1 MLLGWHPMATALTSD
16 WDVVL
21 RDGSTLH
28 LRPFDALDAPRVREF
43 IASLSPETLRLR
55 FFGLVSPEA
64 FDMAGLDSSRPDRRF
79 SILAEGRGRVL
90 GLATYVR
97 ADETPA
103 AAEAAFMVSDA
114 LQGRGLGTRL
124 LELLAGVAK
133 ENGIETF
140 TAHVLPHNRRMLDV
154 FHESGFPADI
164 RIGEGDLIASLD
176 LRSAGGD
183 QAPAFMRSQQ
193 AAAASM
199 RRLFEPRR
207 VAVVGVGRDGG
218 IGAEIFRNLRGR
230 FTGEVVAVNSKA
242 NGIAG
247 GPYRSVRNIPGEV
260 DLAII
265 AVPCAA
271 VLGVID
277 ECIEKAVA
285 GLVVITAGF
294 AETGAEGRAAQDR
307 LLARVREAGIR
318 LIGPNCMGILN
329 TDPAVAL
336 NATFSP
342 IYPPVGSVAMSTQ
355 SGALGLAI
363 LDYARDLNIGISS
376 FASVGN
382 KADVSSNDLIQYW
395 AQDTRTRVILLYLES
410 FGNPRTFSRLAR
422 HVGRAKPIVTIKAGR
437 SNAGGRAASSHTG
450 ALATSDVVVDGL
462 FQQAGVIRATT
473 LEEMFDVAALLA
485 HQPVP
490 KGTRLGILTNAGGA
504 AILAADAAESHGLT
518 VPLLSQET
526 ASALRQFLPPAA
538 SVSNPVDM
546 IASAS
551 ADHYERSLRLLLAD
565 PAIDSVLVIYV
576 PPLVTDPADVARAI
590 VTAAAE
596 AHDKPV
602 AVTFMRAAGAPP
614 ELAPIPCY
622 RFPEAATLA
631 MARAAQ
637 YGEWRAR
644 PEGQLPEPQG
654 VDLVRV
660 RTVLH
665 QALGR
670 GSGWLTVAEAHE
682 VLTACGVPL
691 VAAAMVSTGEEA
703 ARVAGDLGFPV
714 AVKAVGPTLLHKT
727 EVGGV
732 VLGLR
737 DAAEV
742 QMACRDLE
750 TRLGERLTGFLVQRM
765 VPPGVE
771 MLVGTVEEATFG
783 PVMLCSLG
791 GTTVELLGK
800 PLARLL
806 PLTDAD
812 IDDLFREMPGN
823 ALLRGY
829 RGAPPVDE
837 AALRDLL
844 ARVSQLAAACSEI
857 QEMDINPVR
866 LFEHGLSVV
875 DARIRVARPQYGPSN
890 RRISY

>member
-1 MLLGWHPMATALTSD
+1 
-16 WDVVL
+16 
-21 RDGSTLH
+21 
-28 LRPFDALDAPRVREF
+28 
-43 IASLSPETLRLR
+43 
-55 FFGLVSPEA
+55 
-64 FDMAGLDSSRPDRRF
+64 
-79 SILAEGRGRVL
+79 
-90 GLATYVR
+90 
-97 ADETPA
+97 
-103 AAEAAFMVSDA
+103 
-114 LQGRGLGTRL
+114 
-124 LELLAGVAK
+124 
-133 ENGIETF
+133 
-140 TAHVLPHNRRMLDV
+140 
-154 FHESGFPADI
+154 
-164 RIGEGDLIASLD
+164 
-176 LRSAGGD
+176 
-183 QAPAFMRSQQ
+183 
-193 AAAASM
+193 M

-207 VAVVGVGRDGG
+207 VAVVGVGRHGG
-218 IGAEIFRNLRGR
+218 IGAEVFRNLSGR
-230 FTGEVVAVNSKA
+230 FTGEAFAVNINA
-242 NGIAG
+242 EGVDG
-247 GPYRSVRNIPGEV
+247 GPSYRSVRDIPDEV
-260 DLAII
+260 DLAVI

-271 VLGVID
+271 VPAVVD
-277 ECIEKAVA
+277 ECIEKAVG

-294 AETGAEGRAAQDR
+294 AETGAEGGAVQDR
-307 LLARVREAGIR
+307 LLARVRDAGIR

-342 IYPPVGSVAMSTQ
+342 VYPPVGSVAMSTQ

-395 AQDTRTRVILLYLES
+395 AQDARTRVILLYLES

-437 SNAGGRAASSHTG
+437 STSGGRAASSHTG
-450 ALATSDVVVDGL
+450 ALATSDVIVDGL

-473 LEEMFDVAALLA
+473 LEEMFDVAALLD

-518 VPLLSQET
+518 VPLLSQKT

-551 ADHYERSLRLLLAD
+551 AEHYERSLRLLLED

-576 PPLVTDPADVARAI
+576 PPLVTEPAEVARAI
-590 VTAAAE
+590 VTAAEGAG
-596 AHDKPV
+596 DKPV

-614 ELAPIPCY
+614 ELAPLPCY

-644 PEGQLPEPQG
+644 AEGQVLEPKG

-691 VAAAMVSTGEEA
+691 AAAAMVSTGEEA

-742 QMACRDLE
+742 RMACRDLE

-823 ALLRGY
+823 ALLHGY

-844 ARVSQLAAACSEI
+844 ARVSQLAAACPEI
-857 QEMDINPVR
+857 QEMDLNPVR

-875 DARIRVARPQYGPSN
+875 DARIRVARPQHALSQ
-890 RRISY
+890 RRITY